1 MPVGWAPYPR
11 TVSTPT
17 AEVTEHYGRP
27 MASSVSHP
35 WSTALVTGASSGI
48 GEAFCRLL
56 SDGNTDLVLVARRV
70 DRLEE
75 LASTLRARGV
85 AVEVLAAD
93 LSSTAG
99 REAVAARLSDP
110 DAPVDLLVNC
120 AGLGAATA
128 FRDGDLARYREVI
141 DVNVCAVVEL
151 SHAAV
156 QGMGRRGRGWIIN
169 VSSLGGH
176 APGPGF
182 AVYSATKAFVTSFT
196 ESLHEEFRGTGVMA
210 TAVCPGATITE
221 FGEISGANG
230 DDLPGLLW
238 QEPIDVAHE
247 GLVAAAAGKAVR
259 VTGWPN
265 RVAAGASALLPRA
278 ARRRLAGLVT
288 DRL

>member
-1 MPVGWAPYPR
+1 
-11 TVSTPT
+11 
-17 AEVTEHYGRP
+17 
-27 MASSVSHP
+27 MASSASYP

-56 SDGNTDLVLVARRV
+56 VDGRTDVVLVARRV

-75 LASTLRARGV
+75 LATTLRANGV
-85 AVEVLAAD
+85 SIEVLAAD
-93 LSSTAG
+93 LSSVAG
-99 REAVAARLSDP
+99 RSAVAARLSDH
-110 DAPVDLLVNC
+110 DAPIELLVNC
-120 AGLGAATA
+120 AGIGAATA
-128 FRDGDLARYREVI
+128 FGAGDLDRYRDMV
-141 DVNVCAVVEL
+141 DVNVNAVVEL
-151 SHAAV
+151 SHSAV
-156 QGMGRRGRGWIIN
+156 QVMAERGRGWIVN

-196 ESLHEEFRGTGVMA
+196 ESLHEEFRGSGLVA
-210 TAVCPGATITE
+210 TAVCPGATTTE
-221 FGEISGANG
+221 FGEISGADS
-230 DDLPGLLW
+230 DDLPGFLW
-238 QEPIDVAHE
+238 QDPIEVAGE

-265 RVAAGASALLPRA
+265 RVAAGASAMLPRA